1 MIYDVI
7 IIGGGVIGCSIA
19 RYLSRYKG
27 NFLVV
32 ERHNDV
38 GDETSSANSAI
49 VHSGYDPKPGTL
61 KAKFNVLGNKMMPN
75 VCKELDVDFDKIGSI
90 TVALNDEDL
99 DTLKMLNER
108 AKINGVK
115 AKFLTTE
122 ETIAL
127 EPNINKDIKGSL
139 YCEDAGIVSPFNL
152 TVSFMENAMDNGVK
166 LKLNTEI
173 KEIKRE
179 NSGLYILKDQNDNIY
194 ETKFLINASGVNS
207 EVVTR
212 YLEEPS
218 FKIIPTKGEYILL
231 DHFDTNFV
239 KHTLF
244 MCPSKVGKGVLVSP
258 TTSYNYIVGPS
269 ATETYEGDTSC
280 DTSTFT
286 FLREKAKSLVKD
298 IPYTQTIKGFA
309 GVRANNDYNDFI
321 IEESKKNPG
330 FFLVAGI
337 MSPGLASSPAIGE
350 YVSNYVADKLKLSK
364 NENYNPC
371 VKPHLKLKEMSI
383 ESYNELIK
391 EEPSYGKFVCR
402 CEKVSEGE
410 ILDAIRRNCGATTV
424 KGVRKRTRAGFGKC
438 QGTFCQMQV
447 VHLLSKEL
455 KKDVKEIN
463 FSDEGTEICIK
474 DSKEGDL

>member
-27 NFLVV
+27 NFLGV

-108 AKINGVK
+108 AKINGVN

-166 LKLNTEI
+166 LKLNTL
-173 KEIKRE
+173 
-179 NSGLYILKDQNDNIY
+179 N
-194 ETKFLINASGVNS
+194 
-207 EVVTR
+207 
-212 YLEEPS
+212 
-218 FKIIPTKGEYILL
+218 
-231 DHFDTNFV
+231 V
-239 KHTLF
+239 K
-244 MCPSKVGKGVLVSP
+244 
-258 TTSYNYIVGPS
+258 IVG
-269 ATETYEGDTSC
+269 Y
-280 DTSTFT
+280 
-286 FLREKAKSLVKD
+286 
-298 IPYTQTIKGFA
+298 IY
-309 GVRANNDYNDFI
+309 
-321 IEESKKNPG
+321 
-330 FFLVAGI
+330 
-337 MSPGLASSPAIGE
+337 
-350 YVSNYVADKLKLSK
+350 
-364 NENYNPC
+364 
-371 VKPHLKLKEMSI
+371 
-383 ESYNELIK
+383 
-391 EEPSYGKFVCR
+391 
-402 CEKVSEGE
+402 
-410 ILDAIRRNCGATTV
+410 
-424 KGVRKRTRAGFGKC
+424 
-438 QGTFCQMQV
+438 
-447 VHLLSKEL
+447 
-455 KKDVKEIN
+455 
-463 FSDEGTEICIK
+463 
-474 DSKEGDL
+474 